1 MNIALDD
8 STVKA
13 LEHRAQ
19 EMGIEVEP
27 MTNELLK
34 TVIADEAVALQEF
47 EDFMRPRIEEVK
59 RGELINQSPSEIA
72 AEVYKELG
80 IK

>member
-47 EDFMRPRIEEVK
+47 EDFMRPRIESAR
-59 RGELINQSPSEIA
+59 RGEFVDQSVEEIFD
-72 AEVYKELG
+72 EVLQEDE
-80 IK
+80 